1 MKLRRFFLA
10 FAFLALSQAALAPQA
25 ALAQVAATVD
35 GVQMPAWIERSGV
48 KSPLLPGMELK
59 PGDKVIAG
67 PDSRVVIKLSEGS
80 LVKLGAN
87 GQLRFV
93 ELNATQ
99 QLFKGVLEVLEGA
112 FRFTTDVAAKGR
124 KREVSIR
131 ASQVTTGIRG
141 TDVWGRSSRGN
152 EIVCL
157 IEGAVEVTAKGE
169 PPVRMNQPLQ
179 FYRRIDGK
187 AQPVGTVE
195 PSQLEQWRAETD
207 LESGKGVARAGGRM
221 TLELGRFDNRAAA
234 VGVREDVRKAGYP
247 AVMTPL
253 RAPDKT
259 TYVVRIR
266 QLASRD
272 EANALAER
280 LRGKYGVTEPKVAR

>member
-1 MKLRRFFLA
+1 MKLLRLFLVCA
-10 FAFLALSQAALAPQA
+10 FMALAQTT
-25 ALAQVAATVD
+25 LAQVAATVE
-35 GVQMPAWIERSGV
+35 GVQMPAWIERNGV

-67 PDSRVVIKLSEGS
+67 ADSRVMIKLSEGS
-80 LVKLGAN
+80 VVKLGAN

-99 QLFKGVLEVLEGA
+99 QLFKGVLDVLEGA
-112 FRFTTDVAAKGR
+112 FRFTTEVAGKNR
-124 KREVSIR
+124 KREVTIR
-131 ASQVTTGIRG
+131 AAQVTTGIRG
-141 TDVWGRSSRGN
+141 TDVWGRSVAGN

-157 IEGAVEVTAKGE
+157 IEGAVEVTAQGE
-169 PPVRMNQPLQ
+169 APVRMDQPLQ

-187 AQPVGTVE
+187 TQPVGTVE
-195 PSQLEQWRAETD
+195 KSQLDQWSAETD
-207 LESGKGVARAGGRM
+207 LQAGKGIARAGGRV
-221 TLELGRFDNRAAA
+221 TLELGRYDNRSTA

-259 TYVVRIR
+259 TYIVRIR
-266 QLASRD
+266 QLASRA
-272 EANALAER
+272 EANALAEQ
-280 LRGKYGVTEPKVAR
+280 LRGKYGVTEPKVSR

>member
-1 MKLRRFFLA
+1 MKLLRFFVVCT
-10 FAFLALSQAALAPQA
+10 FLALAQAAA
-25 ALAQVAATVD
+25 AQVAATVD
-35 GVQMPAWIERSGV
+35 GVQMPAWIERGGV

-67 PDSRVVIKLSEGS
+67 ADSRVMIKLSEGS
-80 LVKLGAN
+80 TVKLGAN

-99 QLFKGVLEVLEGA
+99 QLFKGVLDVLEGA
-112 FRFTTDVAAKGR
+112 FRFTTDVAGKNR

-131 ASQVTTGIRG
+131 ASQVTAGIRG
-141 TDVWGRSSRGN
+141 TDVWGRSVAGN

-157 IEGAVEVTAKGE
+157 IEGKVEVSVKGE
-169 PPVRMNQPLQ
+169 APVRMDQPLQ
-179 FYRRIDGK
+179 FYRRIDGQ

-195 PSQLEQWRAETD
+195 KSQLEQWSSETD
-207 LESGKGVARAGGRM
+207 LQAGKGVARSGGRV
-221 TLELGRFDNRAAA
+221 TLELGRFDSRATA
-234 VGVREDVRKAGYP
+234 VGVREEVRKAGYP

-259 TYVVRIR
+259 TYIVRIR

-272 EANALAER
+272 EADALAGQ

>member
-1 MKLRRFFLA
+1 MKRLRFFLGCA
-10 FAFLALSQAALAPQA
+10 LLALSSAS
-25 ALAQVAATVD
+25 LAQVAAMVE
-35 GVQMPAWIERSGV
+35 GVQMPAWLERNGV

-59 PGDKVIAG
+59 PGDKVLTG
-67 PDSRVVIKLSEGS
+67 GDSRVLVKLSEGS
-80 LVKLGAN
+80 VVRLGAN

-93 ELNATQ
+93 EINATQ

-141 TDVWGRSSRGN
+141 TDVWGRSAAGN

-157 IEGAVEVTAKGE
+157 IEGAVEVTAQGE
-169 PPVRMNQPLQ
+169 APVRMDQPLQ

-187 AQPVGTVE
+187 TQPVGTVE
-195 PSQLEQWRAETD
+195 PSQLEQWRAETE
-207 LESGKGVARAGGRM
+207 LEAGKGLARAGGRV
-221 TLELGRFDNRAAA
+221 TLELGRFDSRVAA

-247 AVMTPL
+247 AVMTPI
-253 RAPDKT
+253 RGKEQT

-266 QLASRD
+266 QLASRA
-272 EANALAER
+272 EANALAAQ
-280 LRGKYGVTEPKVAR
+280 LRGKYGVSEPKVSR

>member
-1 MKLRRFFLA
+1 MRLLRFLA
-10 FAFLALSQAALAPQA
+10 ACALLALSHAAA
-25 ALAQVAATVD
+25 AQVAATVE
-35 GVQMPAWIERSGV
+35 GVQMPAWVERNGV

-59 PGDKVIAG
+59 PGDKVVTG
-67 PDSRVVIKLSEGS
+67 GESRALIKLAEGS
-80 LVKLGAN
+80 VVKLGAN

-112 FRFTTDVAAKGR
+112 FRFTTDVAGKNR

-141 TDVWGRSSRGN
+141 TDVWGRSKSGN

-157 IEGAVEVTAKGE
+157 VEGDVEITVQGE

-179 FYRRIDGK
+179 FYKRVDGQ
-187 AQPVGTVE
+187 AQPVGAVE
-195 PSQLEQWRAETD
+195 QAQLDKWAAEVD
-207 LESGKGVARAGGRM
+207 LERGKGVARAGGRV
-221 TLELGRFDNRAAA
+221 TLELGRFDSRSAAI
-234 VGVREDVRKAGYP
+234 GVREDVRKAGYP
-247 AVMTPL
+247 AVMTPI
-253 RAPDKT
+253 RGKEQT

-266 QLASRD
+266 QLASRA
-272 EANALAER
+272 EADALAEQ
-280 LRGKYGVTEPKVAR
+280 LRGKHGVTEPKVR

>member
-1 MKLRRFFLA
+1 MKLLRLFLVCV
-10 FAFLALSQAALAPQA
+10 FMALAQTTF
-25 ALAQVAATVD
+25 AQVAATVE
-35 GVQMPAWIERSGV
+35 GVQMPAWLERSGV

-67 PDSRVVIKLSEGS
+67 ADSRVMIKLSEGS
-80 LVKLGAN
+80 IVKLGAN

-99 QLFKGVLEVLEGA
+99 QLFKGVLDVLEGA
-112 FRFTTDVAAKGR
+112 FRFTTELAGKNR

-131 ASQVTTGIRG
+131 AAQVTTGIRG
-141 TDVWGRSSRGN
+141 TDVWGRSAAGN

-157 IEGAVEVTAKGE
+157 IEGAVEVAAQGE
-169 PPVRMNQPLQ
+169 APVRLDQPLQ
-179 FYRRIDGK
+179 FYRRVDGK

-195 PSQLEQWRAETD
+195 KSQLDQWSAETD
-207 LESGKGVARAGGRM
+207 LQAGKGVARAGGRV
-221 TLELGRFDNRAAA
+221 TLELGRYDSRSTA

-272 EANALAER
+272 EANALAEQ
-280 LRGKYGVTEPKVAR
+280 LRGKYGVIEPKVSR

>member
-1 MKLRRFFLA
+1 MKLLRLFLVCA
-10 FAFLALSQAALAPQA
+10 FMALAQTT
-25 ALAQVAATVD
+25 LAQVAATVE
-35 GVQMPAWIERSGV
+35 GVQMPAWIERNGV

-59 PGDKVIAG
+59 PGDKVLPGA
-67 PDSRVVIKLSEGS
+67 DSRVMIKLSEGS
-80 LVKLGAN
+80 IVKLGAN

-99 QLFKGVLEVLEGA
+99 QLFKGVLDVLDGA
-112 FRFTTDVAAKGR
+112 FRFTTDVAGKNR

-131 ASQVTTGIRG
+131 AAQVTTGIRG
-141 TDVWGRSSRGN
+141 TDVWGRSAAGN

-157 IEGAVEVTAKGE
+157 IEGAVEVTAQGE
-169 PPVRMNQPLQ
+169 APVRMDQPLQ

-195 PSQLEQWRAETD
+195 KSQLDQWSAETD
-207 LESGKGVARAGGRM
+207 LQAGRGIARAGGRV
-221 TLELGRFDNRAAA
+221 TLELGRYDSRSTA

-266 QLASRD
+266 QLASRG
-272 EANALAER
+272 EANALAEQ
-280 LRGKYGVTEPKVAR
+280 LRGKYGVIEPKVAR